1 MTDDQKAMQELLEA
15 YAIQRGMSL
24 IGLLGRYRHPGEPV
38 ADLIERVYK
47 EVEDAESRQH
57 G

>member
-1 MTDDQKAMQELLEA
+1 MTDDQKTMKELLEA

-38 ADLIERVYK
+38 AGLIERVYK
-47 EVEDAESRQH
+47 IVEDGESRRH